1 MKTKYSFF
9 WLCIVST
16 LLVLTD
22 IWAGDDPIG
31 EMASVDLETKR
42 VAAQLVATCCWSQ
55 TADVH
60 HSAAAE
66 AMIERIRV
74 ALLNGK
80 TEDEIIQMFVDEYGE
95 RVRAVPKPEGIKSM
109 LWIIPFIVLITG
121 SAILM
126 TILTRQKNKMK
137 PFAEPAASPM
147 DDSILKRIHDELK
160 SLER

>member
-1 MKTKYSFF
+1 MKTKYY
-9 WLCIVST
+9 LI
-16 LLVLTD
+16 LLFVGIAALTCD
-22 IWAGDDPIG
+22 ASAGDESTG
-31 EMASVDLETKR
+31 AASVDVQAKR

-74 ALLNGK
+74 ALLKGQ

-95 RVRAVPKPEGIKSM
+95 RVRAVPKPEGVKSM
-109 LWIIPFIVLITG
+109 LWIMPVIILVTG

-126 TILTRQKNKMK
+126 IVLRQQKNKTK
-137 PFAEPAASPM
+137 LPVEPTASIM
-147 DDSILKRIHDELK
+147 DDVVLKRIHDELN
-160 SLER
+160 SMER